1 MGSSGCIVMVTPTAP
16 NAGARREEAWERLF
30 ADVPGKARAVTL
42 GAFLD
47 AAPPGTWAISAG
59 HHFVAFADG
68 HVADS
73 GAWFSRQPE
82 PRARRPAA
90 NPRGRPLRAG
100 RPKRHPA
107 RPDPTG
113 GLSHAPDHR
122 NHRLRHRRAVGRPA
136 LISPTSAVP
145 GGVSASPPA
154 SKTCEFMTFATL
166 VHHRQL
172 HDYYYC
178 IFCLLDLICNHIV
191 TGFALYSDA
200 TCRVTP
206 RHLPLISIRAKM
218 FDIPSRHARWRAL
231 LQNPAIW

>member
-1 MGSSGCIVMVTPTAP
+1 MSRAWDPVAALVWSPRPRPMRVPAGKRLGSASSRTSPARLGRSRSARSSTPRRRAHGRFRQATISSPLPTATSRIREPGSRANP
-16 NAGARREEAWERLF
+16 NHER
-30 ADVPGKARAVTL
+30 
-42 GAFLD
+42 
-47 AAPPGTWAISAG
+47 
-59 HHFVAFADG
+59 VAL
-68 HVADS
+68 
-73 GAWFSRQPE
+73 
-82 PRARRPAA
+82 
-90 NPRGRPLRAG
+90 PRGRPLRAG
-100 RPKRHPA
+100 RPKRRPA

-122 NHRLRHRRAVGRPA
+122 NQRLRHRRAVGRPA

-145 GGVSASPPA
+145 GGVSASAPA

-191 TGFALYSDA
+191 TGFALYRDA

-218 FDIPSRHARWRAL
+218 FDIPSRHARWRAES
-231 LQNPAIW
+231 PP